1 MRIGYLIPEF
11 PGQTHAFFWRERQ
24 ALKELGVE
32 TDVISTFRPPQE
44 IVSHDWAK
52 QAQNEV
58 IYLVPPSFKDALNIL
73 MIMLGAGFTAWLN
86 CSQKVIQAD
95 DVSFKQRLR
104 LIALLPV
111 AAKLVWLSKVQ
122 GWSHI
127 HVHSCANSADIAL
140 FASLLSKISY
150 SLTQHGPGFDT
161 YGPNQSQKWQHASFG
176 ILVSDLLLQESRARL
191 GSALPKR
198 VSVVPMG
205 VDLEMLARDQPYVP
219 WQKKQPCQIFTI
231 GRLNPVKGHDDL
243 IEAVAILVNQGFDI
257 YLRIAGEDELGGKGY
272 RLHLESILQEKKM
285 TDRVR
290 LLGAVSEK
298 TIRQQLQEAHVFALS
313 SLNEGTSV
321 AVMEAMAMELPV
333 VATAVGG
340 TPKLITDGV
349 DGILV
354 EPKKSEEMASAIAK
368 VLMDSQLALNLGKAA
383 RQTIAERYHH
393 RRSAEVLAEFLQGK

>member
-44 IVSHDWAK
+44 IVSHNWAK

-58 IYLVPPSFKDALNIL
+58 VYLVPPSFKDALNIL
-73 MIMLGAGFTAWLN
+73 MIMLEAGFSAWLN
-86 CSQKVIQAD
+86 CLQKVIQAD

-127 HVHSCANSADIAL
+127 HVHSCGNSADIAL

-176 ILVSDLLLQESRARL
+176 TLVSDLLLQESRARL

-231 GRLNPVKGHDDL
+231 GRLNPIKGHDDL

-272 RLHLESILQEKKM
+272 RLHLESILQEKRM
-285 TDRVR
+285 TDRVQ

-321 AVMEAMAMELPV
+321 AIMEAMAMELPV

-340 TPKLITDGV
+340 TPKLIADGV